1 MNLKNAKLYSII
13 TIVLV
18 AVTSFLGLVVFITS
32 FSRMQQIIAEHGLD
46 YVIENLMAISQEIS
60 GQIGAL
66 STLNTLLGIAAF
78 VFTILTVVEA
88 NKLKENRTPFILLI
102 VGIFISI
109 LAIIGAV
116 LLLLEIKKIEQ
127 TPPPAPTDNYLDNQ
141 NF

>member
-46 YVIENLMAISQEIS
+46 YVMENLMAISQEIS

-78 VFTILTVVEA
+78 VFTILTVIEA

-102 VGIFISI
+102 VGIFIGI

-116 LLLLEIKKIEQ
+116 LLAIR
-127 TPPPAPTDNYLDNQ
+127 N
-141 NF
+141 